1 MTLTVQC
8 KSCVDQ
14 IQQIARYFKLFT
26 QFLLILGKSC
36 MAGCYSN
43 SKTEKRHPCQMNL
56 TSSQM
61 GTNNFIGCFILL
73 AVTYKTY
80 FDVKLYERYRSS
92 RSQMFFKIV
101 VLRNFEI
108 FTGKHLCWS
117 LQTCNFI
124 KKRLQHKNGF
134 FYRTFIGVQ
143 VKQLACFSFNV
154 LCLMLMEICNASV
167 QQVG

>member
-43 SKTEKRHPCQMNL
+43 SKTEKRHPYQMNL

-92 RSQMFFKIV
+92 RLQMFFKIV

-124 KKRLQHKNGF
+124 KKRLQHRCFPVNISNF
-134 FYRTFIGVQ
+134 LRTASFIEHL
-143 VKQLACFSFNV
+143 LAFKLNSWH
-154 LCLMLMEICNASV
+154 ASV
-167 QQVG
+167 LMFYA